1 MARTSNISESTAV
14 LRAGDTVVLYTDGV
28 TEGRHDR
35 SFFGEAG
42 IAEVLDAS
50 ADLSAQGV
58 ADALVTAVLAF
69 QGGSA
74 RDDIAV
80 VVLKAAAAA
89 QVPA

>member
-1 MARTSNISESTAV
+1 M
-14 LRAGDTVVLYTDGV
+14 
-28 TEGRHDR
+28 
-35 SFFGEAG
+35 
-42 IAEVLDAS
+42 
-50 ADLSAQGV
+50 